1 MAGIKASEL
10 SLKIYNAMLEL
21 EKAQAELSMFQF
33 HEASETLV
41 IVKRDYHSNISRLM
55 LNWLSKSTHWCRRGM
70 LLIVGAGKCFT
81 VGNSDPCERV

>member
-41 IVKRDYHSNISRLM
+41 IVKRE
-55 LNWLSKSTHWCRRGM
+55 
-70 LLIVGAGKCFT
+70 LIGCHEMSIKQVR
-81 VGNSDPCERV
+81 P